1 MRTFKSFASIHNS
14 VNSPLFWMNLIFV
27 GAAGFLF
34 DLTIKSIKYIFFPKF
49 CRELKIVFNK
59 YGPIDST
66 ENLSDNIKNKL
77 LEYKE
82 REENDNNQRRN
93 ETDEEANGNL
103 RIIQIQSLNN
113 SNN

>member
-1 MRTFKSFASIHNS
+1 MRTFKSFASFDNS
-14 VNSPLFWMNLIFV
+14 VNSPMFWMNLIFV

-34 DLTIKSIKYIFFPKF
+34 DLTIKSIKYIFFPKI
-49 CRELKIVFNK
+49 CRELKIVFNN

-82 REENDNNQRRN
+82 RKRRKW
-93 ETDEEANGNL
+93 
-103 RIIQIQSLNN
+103 
-113 SNN
+113 